1 MIAEPFRWIGQPVC
15 RVEDG
20 HFIDDLD
27 PLPGCKVA
35 AIVRSPY
42 AHARIQRID
51 AQAALALPGVVG
63 VITGADVQREMRPFP
78 VGVPVADSRYLA
90 EDAAELVQVEYDP
103 LPAVMDLEAAIQ
115 PGSPLL
121 HENIGTNIANHR
133 IFAFGDWEQALA
145 SAPRTII

>member
-42 AHARIQRID
+42 AHAHIRRID

-78 VGVPVADSRYLA
+78 VGVPAPVAYYPMAIDKVRFVGEPVAVVVADSRYIA
-90 EDAAELVQVEYDP
+90 EDAAERIQVDYDP
-103 LPAVMDLEAAIQ
+103 LPTVMDVERALDPQCA
-115 PGSPLL
+115 LV
-121 HENIGTNIANHR
+121 HENV
-133 IFAFGDWEQALA
+133 
-145 SAPRTII
+145 